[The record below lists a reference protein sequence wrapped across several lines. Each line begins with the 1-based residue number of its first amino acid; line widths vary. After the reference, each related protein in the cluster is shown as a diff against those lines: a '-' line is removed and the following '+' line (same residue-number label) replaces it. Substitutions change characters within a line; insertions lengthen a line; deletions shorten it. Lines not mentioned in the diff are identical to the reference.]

1 MSRMSKI
8 LRIAGW
14 FCPVIGLFERAGAA
28 VARCS
33 QRVQC

>member
-14 FCPVIGLFERAGAA
+14 FCLAIGLFERVGAA

-33 QRVQC
+33 RRVQC